1 MEEIDNSML
10 YVLIILIGYIMAF
23 WQRKAITR
31 FIIRDKE
38 IPIAHLYWWKPPWLE
53 VMNYFIFLTVLVT
66 YGSSMNSLYT
76 CLYLSILLLIS
87 IVDFY
92 IKEIPSLFHFLILLL
107 GLVKLLVNY
116 NQWLFYV
123 SGMIG
128 ISFFLI
134 LIYLLTHGEG
144 IGGGDI
150 KFLAVSGLFLGIQPI
165 VLSFIL
171 GCLCAFLGQ
180 GVSWCMGRKVRS
192 FSFAPYL
199 CFGIYMNILF
209 ADIILS
215 WYLS

>member
-1 MEEIDNSML
+1 ML

-31 FIIRDKE
+31 FLIRDKE
-38 IPIAHLYWWKPPWLE
+38 IPIAQLYWWKPPWLE
-53 VMNYFIFLTVLVT
+53 VMNSFLFLTVLAT
-66 YGSSMNSLYT
+66 YGISMDSLSN

-92 IKEIPSLFHFLILLL
+92 IKEIPTLFHILILFL
-107 GLVKLLVNY
+107 GLVKLIVNY
-116 NQWLFYV
+116 NQWLFYL
-123 SGMIG
+123 SGMLS

-134 LIYLLTHGEG
+134 LIYLITRGEG

-150 KFLAVSGLFLGIQPI
+150 KFLAVSGLFLGVQHI

-171 GCLCAFLGQ
+171 GCLFAFLGQ
-180 GVSWCMGRKVRS
+180 GVSWCMGRKMRS

-199 CFGIYMNILF
+199 CFGIYMDILF
-209 ADIILS
+209 ATTIFA